1 MKRSLFAILSLALF
15 VAAAGAQTITVTKPA
30 AGETVVK
37 GTGYTIMWTK
47 TGTMGANVRITL
59 RNAATLAEVQVIA
72 DPAPNTGSFAWQMPG
87 DIPDGS
93 YKIRV
98 KVKNEAVS
106 GDSGAFTIKTG
117 PKVYQPLASAAKDV
131 GIALKFPALSIYQAG
146 LVPYDDKFMVTFGY
160 KNSGT
165 GPLPKSSEM
174 PIKPS
179 FRVLVDNR
187 EVNQGSLSFP
197 AFPAPPG
204 WEVPTFYAC
213 DLKRQASGIWDPT
226 IAIGNQLTVKINEN
240 KVNGMAGDSQTYNL
254 RTMALNYAPD
264 LMISEVTLD
273 WNTGVLTA
281 TIRLDGVYQANDE
294 IRVWNRDDIILAG
307 TDYWHMTAKAVP
319 GQHVYT
325 LSRKRDGLKG
335 QNDHKVALRAF
346 LYRNSDATPSWRDI
360 DHRNNDY
367 ERVFHR

>member
-1 MKRSLFAILSLALF
+1 MRKFFLTSIVLLGLAA
-15 VAAAGAQTITVTKPA
+15 VASAQTITVTKPA
-30 AGETVVK
+30 AGETVAK
-37 GTGYTIMWTK
+37 GTGTTIMWTK

-59 RNAATLAEVQVIA
+59 RNAATLAEIQAIV
-72 DPAPNTGSFAWQMPG
+72 DPAPNTGSFGWQVPSNT
-87 DIPDGS
+87 PDGS

-106 GDSGAFTIKTG
+106 GDSGAFTIKSG
-117 PKVYQPLASAAKDV
+117 PIVISPRVPATPAP
-131 GIALKFPALSIYQAG
+131 IAFMFPALVIYQAG
-146 LVPYDDKFMVTFGY
+146 MVPYDDKFEVTFGY
-160 KNSGT
+160 KNSGS
-165 GPLPKSSEM
+165 GPLPKNSDM
-174 PIKPS
+174 PVKPS

-187 EVNQGSLSFP
+187 QVNQGSLVIP
-197 AFPAPPG
+197 AFPAPSG
-204 WEVPTFYAC
+204 WEMPNFFAC
-213 DLKRQASGIWDPT
+213 EINRQASGIWDPT
-226 IAIGNQLTVKINEN
+226 IAIGNQLTIAINEN
-240 KVNGMAGDSQTYNL
+240 KVNGMASDSQMCNL

-294 IRVWNRDDIILAG
+294 IRVWNRDDNILVG